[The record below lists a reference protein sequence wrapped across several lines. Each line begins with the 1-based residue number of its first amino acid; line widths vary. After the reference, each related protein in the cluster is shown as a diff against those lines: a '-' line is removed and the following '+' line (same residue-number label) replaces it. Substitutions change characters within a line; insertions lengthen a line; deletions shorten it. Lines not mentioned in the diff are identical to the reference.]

1 MSAAKHTPGPW
12 AIGMRTGHN
21 GNTVYAR
28 NGETRCGNEAA
39 VHHYDT
45 GICNVFGMYQNTD
58 AQEQPEGE
66 AIANARLIAAAP
78 DMVYAL
84 NLMLREHD
92 ALQMAIGSTEDRWP
106 AATLARDILN
116 RLGY

>member
-1 MSAAKHTPGPW
+1 MPKHTPGPW
-12 AIGMRTGHN
+12 YAAANQFGYVTATDTDGNPITVCTTRT
-21 GNTVYAR
+21 
-28 NGETRCGNEAA
+28 EA
-39 VHHYDT
+39 D
-45 GICNVFGMYQNTD
+45 
-58 AQEQPEGE
+58 
-66 AIANARLIAAAP
+66 ARLIAAAP